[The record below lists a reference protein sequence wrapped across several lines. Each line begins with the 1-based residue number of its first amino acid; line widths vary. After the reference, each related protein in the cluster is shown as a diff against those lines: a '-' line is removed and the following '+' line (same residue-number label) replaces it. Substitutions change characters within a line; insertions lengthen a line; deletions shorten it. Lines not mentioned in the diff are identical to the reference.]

1 MIEEKLFEIQYSFL
15 HEWDEVVNRKFPLK
29 MNVNVS
35 ETKFRYQFISATSP
49 LHPGAQDL
57 LSSKAFKVNSIHI
70 INPLYSWESLDPR
83 RRNHRQ
89 ADRLQEGVKAWL
101 QGELGQNLLVSKPC
115 VISQYL
121 QLSSANEA
129 SSTDLKNPQ
138 SPGKEQ
144 FRWKEIFNN
153 FVM

>member
-1 MIEEKLFEIQYSFL
+1 MQRQTNCDRRKLFEFQYSFL

-49 LHPGAQDL
+49 LHPGAQDS

-70 INPLYSWESLDPR
+70 KNPLYSWESLDPR

-101 QGELGQNLLVSKPC
+101 QGELGQNLLVKTLCYISVFTAVQCKRSILYRPQESTKPWERA
-115 VISQYL
+115 I
-121 QLSSANEA
+121 
-129 SSTDLKNPQ
+129 
-138 SPGKEQ
+138 
-144 FRWKEIFNN
+144 
-153 FVM
+153 